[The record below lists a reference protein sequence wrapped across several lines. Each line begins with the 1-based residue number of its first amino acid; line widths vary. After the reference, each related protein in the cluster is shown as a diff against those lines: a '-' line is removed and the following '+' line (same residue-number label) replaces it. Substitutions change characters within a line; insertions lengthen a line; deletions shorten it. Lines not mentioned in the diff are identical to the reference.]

1 MLNRLKQADKTD
13 SRRSPSATSS
23 LATDTSG
30 RTHLRLGTITRLRWI
45 AVIGQVITV
54 SFLYWVLD
62 FRFDVGWCLFLIGLS
77 AWLNIALRL
86 VYPSSH
92 LVIAQYAALILGF
105 DLWHLTALLYLTG
118 GLQNPF
124 VFLLL
129 VPVTISASTQ
139 FPRIT
144 VQLGI
149 LAIGCATLLAFF
161 HYPLPWFAHGTP
173 VMSPVYTLGLWVSV
187 VVGIT
192 FMAFYSWRIARESR
206 NMSRALAAAE
216 LVLAREQKLTAL
228 DGLAAAAAHELGTPL
243 STIVLVAKELR
254 AQCSGNKDIADDL
267 ELMRSQ
273 AQRCQ
278 EILATLSRNRVET
291 DLVHNRMSVH
301 EMLDEIAEPH
311 RAFGKAVIVAVKP
324 AASAKSEA
332 DKRQPIVRR
341 NPGVMYGIG
350 NLIENAVDFAHA
362 KVAVDAEWNG
372 REVRVTITDDGP
384 GFAMEILDILG
395 EPYVSSRYPPGADNP
410 EGDGGLGL
418 GFFIAKTLLER
429 SGATI
434 ELTNRKPPATGAHI
448 ILTWPR
454 DRIELK
460 DEVWYA

>member
-1 MLNRLKQADKTD
+1 MLDRLRRTDKIESSGKAPPLSSHSTD
-13 SRRSPSATSS
+13 A
-23 LATDTSG
+23 SG

-45 AVIGQVITV
+45 AVIGQVVTV
-54 SFLYWVLD
+54 AFIYWVLD
-62 FRFDVGWCLFLIGLS
+62 FRFPVGWCLFLIGLS

-92 LVIAQYAALILGF
+92 VVIAQYAALILGF

-124 VFLLL
+124 AFLLL

-161 HYPLPWFAHGTP
+161 HYPLPWFSRGTP
-173 VMSPVYTLGLWVSV
+173 LMSPVYTFGLWVSV

-311 RAFGKAVIVAVKP
+311 RAFGKAVVIATRP
-324 AASAKSEA
+324 AAGARSDA
-332 DKRQPIVRR
+332 DKQQPIVRR
-341 NPGVMYGIG
+341 NPGILYGIG
-350 NLIENAVDFAHA
+350 NLIENAVEFAHS
-362 KVAVDAEWNG
+362 KVMVDAEWDG
-372 REVRVTITDDGP
+372 RIVRVVISDDGP

-410 EGDGGLGL
+410 EAEGGLGL

-434 ELTNRKPPATGAHI
+434 DLGNRKPPATGAHI
-448 ILTWPR
+448 VLTWPR
-454 DRIELK
+454 NRIELK
-460 DEVWYA
+460 DETWYA